1 MSKKIRTLNDI
12 PAIARYLK
20 RVGAEPRSLRTA
32 VVKESYGVYWK
43 DIAVILFDQDGTVK
57 APDGYELTE
66 AETEAIKTECQAATW
81 PQLVRSSA
89 KHNLPDELK
98 DADPEHVFT
107 FTDDDGGVI
116 MLQQRINDAE
126 GGKQYVPWTYWDDG
140 EWRRMEPDGK
150 LPIWGVEQLKSNTT
164 VFIHEGAKAARAIRR
179 MVAAA
184 TPEDKA
190 ALLAHP
196 WGEELSSAAHIG
208 WIGGALSPARTDW
221 SVLKRLGVKRA
232 YIVSDND
239 ETGVAAVPAIAYQ
252 LRVPTFHVQFTS
264 EWPVSFDL
272 ADPFPQKMFTEMS
285 GVQYYT
291 GPSFRSCLHPGTWAT
306 DLVPGKKGAKP
317 HMVLRDEFKKMW
329 AYVEEADMFVNKE
342 MPEILRNSL
351 MLNKMLASFS
361 HAQAISALMV
371 KSYQGRT
378 TKLCYRPDIPGRI
391 VTDRTT
397 SAINQHTP
405 TQIKDTRGD
414 PGPWLEFLEY
424 MFPNEAERTAV
435 ERWCATLIARPDIR
449 MEYGLLLV
457 SETQGIGKTTLGAKI
472 LAPLVG
478 DHNVGFPSEDDITN
492 SQFNGWIANKR
503 LVIVGEIYSGH
514 SWKAYNRL
522 KSYITDKD
530 IDFNQKYMRP
540 YRVDN
545 WVHIVACS
553 NSRKALKMEE
563 KDRRWFYPVV
573 AEQAWSRKKFIAFNE
588 WLVGGGLQVIRHW
601 AANFKGAYVMPGERA
616 PMTEL
621 KKQMI
626 ADSRSEA
633 QQELADLCEALIG
646 EEVPV
651 ALAMKELRSW
661 LRAKLGHNKVFE
673 TDYELRRVATDMGWE
688 VYEKRIKVG
697 SQMQYVLMSPQ
708 LKLEMNGYEPEE
720 GADIVRKAIKYPAD
734 LIQADL

>member
-1 MSKKIRTLNDI
+1 MSKKKIKHLNDI
-12 PAIARYLK
+12 TAIARYLK
-20 RVGAEPRSLRTA
+20 RIGAEPRSLRTA
-32 VVKESYGVYWK
+32 VVKEQHGAYWQ
-43 DIAVILFDQDGTVK
+43 DVAVIHFTPEGEVN
-57 APDGYELTE
+57 APPHFEPTE
-66 AETEAIKTECQAATW
+66 AEAAAIKEECAAAAW
-81 PQLVRSSA
+81 PAHMKPLGGA
-89 KHNLPDELK
+89 TILPEELK
-98 DADPEHVFT
+98 HVDPESLFW
-107 FTDDDGGVI
+107 FRDEEGAVI
-116 MLQQRINDAE
+116 MIQQRIE
-126 GGKQYVPWTYWDDG
+126 EEVGKAYVPWTYWDDG

-150 LPIWGVEQLKSNTT
+150 LPLWGIEQLKKNAV
-164 VFIHEGAKAARAIRR
+164 VFIHEGAKAARSMAR
-179 MVAAA
+179 MIAAE
-184 TPEDKA
+184 TPEEKER
-190 ALLAHP
+190 LKQHP
-196 WGEELSSAAHIG
+196 WGEELQYAAHIG

-221 SVLKRLGVKRA
+221 GILKRLDIKRA

-239 ETGVAAVPAIAYQ
+239 DPGVTAVPAIAYQ
-252 LRVPTFHVQFTS
+252 LRIPTFHVQFTS

-272 ADPFPQKMFTEMS
+272 ADPFPKKMFTKMN
-285 GVQYYT
+285 GVTYYV
-291 GPSFRSCLHPGTWAT
+291 GPSFRSCLHPATWAT
-306 DLVPGKKGAKP
+306 DQINNPKSKSSKP
-317 HMVLRDEFKKMW
+317 VTVLRDEFKKMW

-342 MPEILRNSL
+342 MPEILRNDAI
-351 MLNKMLASFS
+351 LNKMLASFS
-361 HAQAISALMV
+361 HITNIASLMI
-371 KSYQGRT
+371 KSYKGRT

-397 SAINQHTP
+397 AAINQHTP
-405 TQIKDTRGD
+405 THIRKTKGD
-414 PGPWLEFLEY
+414 PQPWLDFLRY
-424 MFPNEAERTAV
+424 MFPNEEERTQV

-540 YRVDN
+540 YRVEN

-563 KDRRWFYPVV
+563 KDRRWFYPTV
-573 AEQAWSRKKFIAFNE
+573 AEVAWTRQKFVAFNE
-588 WLVGGGLQVIRHW
+588 WIQSGGLQIIRYW
-601 AANFKGAYVMPGERA
+601 AENHKNYVMPGERA
-616 PMTEL
+616 PMTDL

-633 QQELADLCEALIG
+633 QQELADLCEALR
-646 EEVPV
+646 EDNVVV

-661 LRAKLGHNKVFE
+661 LRAKLGANKVFE
-673 TDYELRRVATDMGWE
+673 TDYELRKVAADLGFTIFD
-688 VYEKRIKVG
+688 KRIKVG
-697 SQMQYVLMSPQ
+697 SQMQYVLLSPA
-708 LKLEMNGYEPEE
+708 LVEKLNGNAEDTS
-720 GADIVRKAIKYPAD
+720 AIRSAIKYPAD
-734 LIQADL
+734 LIQSDM